1 MTQITSFPGP
11 SLIPQTMHAMRIHES
26 GDINAE
32 FTGLVSEVIEVPK
45 PAPLEVLIHI
55 QYCGVCHTE
64 LDEIEARAA
73 PAHLPITPG
82 HQVVGVVVAQGRGCE
97 LGLMGKAVGV
107 AWIHSSC
114 GHCHYCRSGRENLCA
129 DFQACGKDHDGGYAE
144 YMTAPEAFVHP
155 IPAAIPLLQAAPLL
169 CAGAVGYRSLLMA
182 NLQAE
187 SSLGLT
193 GFGSSGRLVL
203 QMAKALHP
211 RIPVHVFA
219 RSALERQI
227 ALQLGADWVGD
238 TEDEAPQRLSAIIDT
253 TPAWQPVLAA
263 LRQLAPGGRLVINA
277 IRKQADDRHLLAG
290 LDYSSQLWLEKSV
303 QSVANVTRADVR
315 NMLQLA
321 ATHEFRITV
330 DEYSLQQ
337 AGQALRAIKSG
348 NIQAAAVLK
357 IG

>member
-1 MTQITSFPGP
+1 
-11 SLIPQTMHAMRIHES
+11 MRIHKS
-26 GDINAE
+26 GEINAG
-32 FTGLVSEVIEVPK
+32 FTGLVAETIEVPK

-64 LDEIEARAA
+64 LDEIEARAS
-73 PAHLPITPG
+73 PAYLPITPG
-82 HQVVGVVVAQGRGCE
+82 HQVVGVVVAQGPGCE

-114 GHCHYCRSGRENLCA
+114 GHCQYCRGGRENLCA
-129 DFQACGKDHDGGYAE
+129 DFQACGKDQDGGYAE

-155 IPAAIPLLQAAPLL
+155 IPVAIPLLQAAPLL
-169 CAGAVGYRSLLMA
+169 CAGAVGYRSLQMA

-187 SSLGLT
+187 SVLGLT

-203 QMAKALHP
+203 QMAKALYP
-211 RIPVHVFA
+211 KMPVHVFA
-219 RSALERQI
+219 RSAPERQI
-227 ALQLGADWVGD
+227 ALELGADWVGD
-238 TEDEAPQRLSAIIDT
+238 TEAEPPQLLSAVIDT

-263 LRQLAPGGRLVINA
+263 LRQLAPGGRLIINA
-277 IRKQADDRHLLAG
+277 IRKQTDDQHLLAS

-315 NMLQLA
+315 NILRLA
-321 ATHEFRITV
+321 ATHEFQISV
-330 DEYSLQQ
+330 KEYPLQQ

-357 IG
+357 IY